1 MDMLF
6 QLQIMADCGL
16 LVLICLIQVIIYPS
30 FDYIE
35 TKNFKTWHIRYTWV
49 ISLIVVPLM
58 LLQIGV
64 ELCHALV
71 AEPRWWRA
79 LLIGLVL
86 IATFS
91 LSVPCHKKLQSM
103 GKRTVI
109 IRKLVLTNW
118 IRTLLWTI
126 LFLQTLWHA
135 INDQE
140 YLP

>member
-1 MDMLF
+1 MLF
-6 QLQIMADCGL
+6 QFQLMADSGL
-16 LVLICLIQVIIYPS
+16 LVLICLVQVIIYPS

-35 TKNFKTWHIRYTWV
+35 RENFKNWHIRYTAV

-71 AEPRWWRA
+71 AEPRWSRV
-79 LLIGLVL
+79 LLIGVVL

-91 LSVPCHKKLQSM
+91 LSVPCHKELQSM
-103 GKRTVI
+103 GKSTLI

-118 IRTLLWTI
+118 IRTLFWTI
-126 LFLQTLWHA
+126 LFLQTLWQG
-135 INDQE
+135 INDQG

>member
-6 QLQIMADCGL
+6 QFQLMADSGL
-16 LVLICLIQVIIYPS
+16 LVLICLVQVIIYPS

-35 TKNFKTWHIRYTWV
+35 RENFKNWHIRYTAV

-71 AEPRWWRA
+71 AEPRWSRA
-79 LLIGLVL
+79 LLIGVVL

-91 LSVPCHKKLQSM
+91 LSVPCHKELQSM
-103 GKRTVI
+103 GKCTLI

-118 IRTLLWTI
+118 IRTLFWTI
-126 LFLQTLWHA
+126 LFLQTLWQG
-135 INDQE
+135 INDQG

>member
-1 MDMLF
+1 MLF
-6 QLQIMADCGL
+6 QLQIMADSGL
-16 LVLICLIQVIIYPS
+16 LVLICLVQVIIYPS
-30 FDYIE
+30 FDYLE
-35 TKNFKTWHIRYTWV
+35 TENFKTWHIHYTRV
-49 ISLIVVPLM
+49 ISFIVVPLI

-64 ELCHALV
+64 ELYHALV
-71 AEPRWWRA
+71 AAEPRWWRA
-79 LLIGLVL
+79 LLIGVVL

-103 GKRTVI
+103 GKSVVI

-126 LFLQTLWHA
+126 LFLQTLWQG
-135 INDQE
+135 INHQG

>member
-1 MDMLF
+1 MDVLF
-6 QLQIMADCGL
+6 QLQIMADSGL
-16 LVLICLIQVIIYPS
+16 LVLICLVQCIIYPS
-30 FDYIE
+30 FYSIE
-35 TKNFKTWHIRYTWV
+35 GENFKTWHIRYTWV
-49 ISLIVVPLM
+49 ISLVVVPLIS
-58 LLQIGV
+58 LQIGV
-64 ELCHALV
+64 EFCHALV

-79 LLIGLVL
+79 LLIGLVV

-118 IRTLLWTI
+118 IRTLLWII
-126 LFLQTLWHA
+126 LFLQTLWQA
-135 INDQE
+135 INNQG

>member
-1 MDMLF
+1 
-6 QLQIMADCGL
+6 MADSGL
-16 LVLICLIQVIIYPS
+16 LVLICLVQVIIYPS
-30 FDYIE
+30 FDHIE
-35 TKNFKTWHIRYTWV
+35 TENFKTWHIRYTTV
-49 ISLIVVPLM
+49 ISRIVVPLM

-79 LLIGLVL
+79 LLIGIVL
-86 IATFS
+86 FATFS
-91 LSVPCHKKLQSM
+91 LSVPCHKELQSM
-103 GKRTVI
+103 GKSTVI

-126 LFLQTLWHA
+126 LFLQTLWQG
-135 INDQE
+135 INDQG

>member
-79 LLIGLVL
+79 MLIGLVL